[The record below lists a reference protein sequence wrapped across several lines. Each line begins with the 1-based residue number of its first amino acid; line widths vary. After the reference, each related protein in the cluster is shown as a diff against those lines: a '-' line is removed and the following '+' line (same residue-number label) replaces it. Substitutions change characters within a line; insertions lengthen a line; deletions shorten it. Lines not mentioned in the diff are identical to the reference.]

1 MMPTSTP
8 VSPFGSMSRRMAF
21 LLALTLPAF
30 TGCTSS
36 GSSESHDALSVLSA
50 AMAESRSSAAL
61 ASLETTGYVD
71 GPSTIDGIGRY
82 YRGREISHVM
92 GHLGAGWLE
101 RPTREQEERT
111 DLLLDFLTGL
121 GGTTVADIGV
131 GTGYF
136 ALPWARRLDGGR
148 VLGVDIQPEMLDILA
163 SRVAEE
169 GLTNVEGVLGR
180 IDDPRLPQG
189 EVDVVLIVDAYHEF
203 SAPREMLAGIE
214 QALRPGG
221 RLVLVEYRGEDPLVP
236 IKELHKMTEEQAITE
251 VELAGLEWVVTED
264 FLPQQHVM
272 IFEKPVG

>member
-1 MMPTSTP
+1 MMSIMFDR
-8 VSPFGSMSRRMAF
+8 SPFGSMSRRLAF
-21 LLALTLPAF
+21 LVALTLPAF

-36 GSSESHDALSVLSA
+36 ASRESNDTSRVSA
-50 AMAESRSSAAL
+50 AMAESLSSATL
-61 ASLETTGYVD
+61 ASLETTEYVE
-71 GPSTIDGIGRY
+71 GPSTVDGIGRY

-111 DLLLDFLTGL
+111 DLLLDFLTEL
-121 GGTTVADIGV
+121 EGTTVADIGV

-148 VLGVDIQPEMLDILA
+148 LLGVDIQPEMLDILA
-163 SRVAEE
+163 SRVAQE
-169 GLTNVEGVLGR
+169 GLTNVEGVLGTV
-180 IDDPRLPQG
+180 DDPRLPPG
-189 EVDVVLIVDAYHEF
+189 EVDIVLIVDAYHEF

-251 VELAGLEWVVTED
+251 VELAGLEWMVTED

>member
-1 MMPTSTP
+1 
-8 VSPFGSMSRRMAF
+8 MAF
-21 LLALTLPAF
+21 LLAFTLPAF

-36 GSSESHDALSVLSA
+36 GSPESHDALSVLSA
-50 AMAESRSSAAL
+50 AMADSRSSAAL
-61 ASLETTGYVD
+61 ASLETAGYVD

-82 YRGREISHVM
+82 YQGREISHVM

-111 DLLLDFLTGL
+111 DLLLDFLAGL

-169 GLTNVEGVLGR
+169 GLMNVEGVLGR
-180 IDDPRLPQG
+180 IDDPRLPQ
-189 EVDVVLIVDAYHEF
+189 EAVDVVLIVDAYHEF

-236 IKELHKMTEEQAITE
+236 IKALHKMTEEQAISE

>member
-1 MMPTSTP
+1 
-8 VSPFGSMSRRMAF
+8 MAF
-21 LLALTLPAF
+21 LLAFTLPAF

-50 AMAESRSSAAL
+50 AMAESPSSAAL

-82 YRGREISHVM
+82 YQGREISHVM